1 MIIYQAK
8 NCTTAPKMK
17 SLQVQ
22 PSAIQS
28 QRHTSFDVSTLI
40 LYILST
46 KYQSY
51 RSAHGRT
58 QIRVLCGRSTLRI
71 TISVVYE
78 AVSGPCEFC
87 EFAVISG
94 YNSCQ
99 SSRKGYYVAGDI
111 SGCISDELALV
122 WTQ

>member
-1 MIIYQAK
+1 MREVYTPDPPNA
-8 NCTTAPKMK
+8 NSDNRCT
-17 SLQVQ
+17 
-22 PSAIQS
+22 
-28 QRHTSFDVSTLI
+28 I
-40 LYILST
+40 L
-46 KYQSY
+46 
-51 RSAHGRT
+51 
-58 QIRVLCGRSTLRI
+58 
-71 TISVVYE
+71 VVYE
-78 AVSGPCEFC
+78 AVFGSCEFC